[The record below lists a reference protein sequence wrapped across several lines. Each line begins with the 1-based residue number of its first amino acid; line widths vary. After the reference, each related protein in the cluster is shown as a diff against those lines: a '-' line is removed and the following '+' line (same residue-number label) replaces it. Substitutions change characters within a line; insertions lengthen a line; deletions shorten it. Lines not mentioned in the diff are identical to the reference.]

1 MSHLPTSCSSCEFHV
16 PGVVAVC
23 MQLHSRPYTCMQ
35 TDRHTCKHARR
46 MVYPNRWAQH
56 IQASR
61 SPFEKRIHRHI
72 GDLPR
77 ARTAKGE
84 EGERVIVVSR
94 FRPLL
99 TLTPPHVWH
108 EGGRTLGGDVSW
120 GGHQLAQRLLE
131 VEGLTDYHKEL
142 LARWQ
147 QQPQEWIPRPH
158 HWQGVMKGVVKRI
171 LCASAVSLD
180 TQFWRLGSMP
190 DNSLYR
196 RRLVEPSDVKS
207 FWWVMHFVRKRIAR

>member
-1 MSHLPTSCSSCEFHV
+1 MI
-16 PGVVAVC
+16 
-23 MQLHSRPYTCMQ
+23 
-35 TDRHTCKHARR
+35 D
-46 MVYPNRWAQH
+46 
-56 IQASR
+56 
-61 SPFEKRIHRHI
+61 
-72 GDLPR
+72 
-77 ARTAKGE
+77 
-84 EGERVIVVSR
+84 VSR

-131 VEGLTDYHKEL
+131 VEGLTDHHKEL

-147 QQPQEWIPRPH
+147 QQPQEWIPRPDQ
-158 HWQGVMKGVVKRI
+158 WQGVMKGVVRRI

-190 DNSLYR
+190 DKSLYR
-196 RRLVEPSDVKS
+196 RRYVEPSDVKS
-207 FWWVMHFVRKRIAR
+207 SSG

>member
-1 MSHLPTSCSSCEFHV
+1 MSRLPTSCSSSEFHV

-35 TDRHTCKHARR
+35 TDSHTCKHARR
-46 MVYPNRWAQH
+46 MAYPNRWAQH

-61 SPFEKRIHRHI
+61 SPFENRIHRHI
-72 GDLPR
+72 GELPR

-84 EGERVIVVSR
+84 EGGRVIDVSR
-94 FRPLL
+94 FRPVL

-131 VEGLTDYHKEL
+131 VEGLTDHHKEL

-147 QQPQEWIPRPH
+147 QQPGIGPPQ
-158 HWQGVMKGVVKRI
+158 
-171 LCASAVSLD
+171 
-180 TQFWRLGSMP
+180 
-190 DNSLYR
+190 
-196 RRLVEPSDVKS
+196 
-207 FWWVMHFVRKRIAR
+207 